1 LKKLLVD
8 FLPLLV
14 FFVVY
19 KFGGIYAATG
29 AAIVATFL
37 QLGYLKFT
45 KQTIE
50 PMHWLGFV
58 IVIVFGGLTIYLQD
72 ERFIKLK
79 PSILYWAFAV
89 TLLVGL
95 FIMKRNL
102 LKSLLGSKLELPDHA
117 WNVLAWMWIVFFGF
131 MGALNLYIANRFPT
145 ATWVDFKVWWSM
157 GLILTFSVL
166 QALYMS
172 KFMIE
177 PEAPGQAKEPI
188 SKPNEPNT
196 NPKAKASDGANR

>member
-14 FFVVY
+14 FFLVY
-19 KFGGIYAATG
+19 KLAGIYAATG
-29 AAIVATFL
+29 AAIVASFV
-37 QLGYLKFT
+37 QLGYLKFS

-89 TLLVGL
+89 TLLVGRFVL
-95 FIMKRNL
+95 KRNL
-102 LKSLLGSKLELPDHA
+102 LKSLLGSKLELPNHA
-117 WNVLAWMWIVFFGF
+117 WDVLAWMWIVFFGF

-172 KFMIE
+172 KFMTE
-177 PEAPGQAKEPI
+177 PETPNVANESN
-188 SKPNEPNT
+188 SKPK
-196 NPKAKASDGANR
+196 PKTTDASTR

>member
-1 LKKLLVD
+1 
-8 FLPLLV
+8 
-14 FFVVY
+14 
-19 KFGGIYAATG
+19 
-29 AAIVATFL
+29 
-37 QLGYLKFT
+37 
-45 KQTIE
+45 
-50 PMHWLGFV
+50 
-58 IVIVFGGLTIYLQD
+58 VFGGLTIYLQD

>member
-1 LKKLLVD
+1 MKKLLVD
-8 FLPLLV
+8 FFPLLV

-19 KFGGIYAATG
+19 KFYGIYAATA
-29 AAIVATFL
+29 AAIVGTVVQIA
-37 QLGYLKFT
+37 YLKLS
-45 KQTIE
+45 KQKIE

-89 TLLVGL
+89 TLLFGL
-95 FIMKRNL
+95 FILKRNL

-157 GLILTFSVL
+157 GLILVFSVL
-166 QALYMS
+166 QALYMGR
-172 KFMIE
+172 FLTE
-177 PEAPGQAKEPI
+177 
-188 SKPNEPNT
+188 T
-196 NPKAKASDGANR
+196 NNKN

>member
-45 KQTIE
+45 NQAIE

-89 TLLVGL
+89 TLLVGR
-95 FIMKRNL
+95 FILKRNL
-102 LKSLLGSKLELPDHA
+102 LKSLLGSKLELPNHA
-117 WNVLAWMWIVFFGF
+117 WGVLAWMWIVFFGF
-131 MGALNLYIANRFPT
+131 MGALNLYIANRYPT

-166 QALYMS
+166 QAFYMS
-172 KFMIE
+172 KFMTE
-177 PEAPGQAKEPI
+177 PETVSHSNNDNTKPKE
-188 SKPNEPNT
+188 
-196 NPKAKASDGANR
+196 KATDSASH